1 MSAEALTMISHSL
14 EETQRLGTVIGQ
26 LLEGDEV
33 ICLEGELGT
42 GKTTLIQAIS
52 RAQGVAEPVT
62 SPTFTLVNL
71 YQGRSGAI
79 HHIDLYRLES
89 AREIL
94 QAGIDAYFYADGI
107 CLIEWAEKARDILP
121 PDHLYVLLQHAGG
134 DSRIMDIRARG
145 ESHRLLLARL
155 HQQLEA
161 QT

>member
-1 MSAEALTMISHSL
+1 MSAEDLNMISHSL

-42 GKTTLIQAIS
+42 GKTTLIQAIA

-71 YQGRSGAI
+71 YQGRRGPI

-94 QAGIDAYFYADGI
+94 QAGIDSYFYGNGI
-107 CLIEWAEKARDILP
+107 CPVSYTHLTLP
-121 PDHLYVLLQHAGG
+121 TNREV
-134 DSRIMDIRARG
+134 
-145 ESHRLLLARL
+145 
-155 HQQLEA
+155 
-161 QT
+161 